1 MQTGRRTVFTGLRAG
16 LTGLRAGLT
25 GLRGGLTRLDEVDAW
40 LIDLDAPVD
49 PAAASLLTCSP
60 LARTERDRATTYLR
74 PRDSARFAASRAWL
88 RLLLGRYL
96 DTEPADLSFMTGPDR
111 RPVLAGDHAGSLH
124 FSLSRSAGLALIAVS
139 RSPVGA
145 DIELVSARAGLAD
158 LIGDR
163 FGAAE
168 AGCIARGCGGSP
180 LHGFYRHWTA
190 KEAYLKATG
199 RGLAG
204 LRGTE
209 LVCGVRPLIQY
220 DGRLATNWTLSLPEL
235 AVGCAAAVIG
245 DGPVTHY
252 RAVR

>member
-1 MQTGRRTVFTGLRAG
+1 MRNGRGGQSAG
-16 LTGLRAGLT
+16 LTGLDAV
-25 GLRGGLTRLDEVDAW
+25 EAW

-49 PAAASLLTCSP
+49 SAAASGLTCSP
-60 LARTERDRATTYLR
+60 LARAERDRATTYLR
-74 PRDSARFAASRAWL
+74 PRDGARFAASRAWL

-96 DTEPADLSFMTGPDR
+96 DTEPADLRFTTGPDR
-111 RPVLAGDHAGSLH
+111 RPALAGGHAGSVH

-145 DIELVSARAGLAD
+145 DLELVSPRAGLAD
-158 LIGDR
+158 LVGSR

-168 AGCIARGCGGSP
+168 AACIASGCGGSP

-209 LVCGVRPLIQY
+209 LVCGVRPAIRSS
-220 DGRLATNWTLSLPEL
+220 GRLATDWTLSLPLLTARQGL
-235 AVGCAAAVIG
+235 AVGWAAAIVG
-245 DGPVTHY
+245 AGPVTRC
-252 RAVR
+252 RAER

>member
-1 MQTGRRTVFTGLRAG
+1 MQTGRRTVF
-16 LTGLRAGLT
+16 TGLRAGLT

-49 PAAASLLTCSP
+49 PAAASRLTCSP
-60 LARTERDRATTYLR
+60 LARTERDRAITYLR

-145 DIELVSARAGLAD
+145 DLELLSARAGLAD
-158 LIGDR
+158 LIGGR
-163 FGAAE
+163 FAPAE
-168 AGCIARGCGGSP
+168 AACIASGCGGS
-180 LHGFYRHWTA
+180 LLRGFYRHWTA

-199 RGLAG
+199 AGLAG

-209 LVCGVRPLIQY
+209 LVCGVRPVIRC
-220 DGRLATNWTLSLPEL
+220 DSRLATDWVLSLPEL
-235 AVGCAAAVIG
+235 PAGHAAAIVG
-245 DGPVTHY
+245 GGAVTSY
-252 RAVR
+252 RAVH

>member
-1 MQTGRRTVFTGLRAG
+1 MQTGRGAHRAVLSGLDA
-16 LTGLRAGLT
+16 
-25 GLRGGLTRLDEVDAW
+25 VDAW
-40 LIDLDAPVD
+40 LIDLNAPVD
-49 PAAASLLTCSP
+49 PAAASGLTCSP
-60 LARTERDRATTYLR
+60 LARAERDRAITYLR
-74 PRDSARFAASRAWL
+74 PRDGARFAASHAWL

-96 DTEPADLSFMTGPDR
+96 DAEPADLRFTTGPDR
-111 RPVLAGDHAGSLH
+111 RPSLAGDHAGSLH

-145 DIELVSARAGLAD
+145 DLELVSARAGLAD
-158 LIGDR
+158 LVGAR

-168 AGCIARGCGGSP
+168 AACIAGGCGGSP

-204 LRGTE
+204 LRETE
-209 LVCGVRPLIQY
+209 LVCGARPLIRR
-220 DGRLATNWTLSLPEL
+220 DGRLATDWTLSLPDL
-235 AVGCAAAVIG
+235 AASWAVAIVGTG
-245 DGPVTHY
+245 RVTRY

>member
-1 MQTGRRTVFTGLRAG
+1 MQSGYGGHRTV

-25 GLRGGLTRLDEVDAW
+25 GPDAVEVW

-49 PAAASLLTCSP
+49 PAAASGLICTQLGP
-60 LARTERDRATTYLR
+60 AERDRATAYLR
-74 PRDSARFAASRAWL
+74 PLDGARFAASRAWL
-88 RLLLGRYL
+88 RLILGRYL
-96 DTEPADLSFMTGPDR
+96 DAEPADLCFTADPDR
-111 RPVLAGDHAGSLH
+111 RPALAGDHAGSLH

-145 DIELVSARAGLAD
+145 DLELVRSRAGLAD
-158 LIGDR
+158 LVGGR

-168 AGCIARGCGGSP
+168 AACIASDCGGTQ

-209 LVCGVRPLIQY
+209 LVCGVRPVIRS
-220 DGRLATNWTLSLPEL
+220 DGQLATDWTLSLPEL
-235 AVGCAAAVIG
+235 AADCATAIVGAGVVTRYIAA
-245 DGPVTHY
+245 P
-252 RAVR
+252 